1 MNIRK
6 KILVSVLGI
15 NLVILLIIFAVYYNF
30 SKDILLNESR
40 EKAQAKVQK
49 VVKTLEGH
57 LFEKAKITK
66 VLNDNPQIL
75 NWLENNDVR
84 YADIKKDKNYF
95 TIKRYIQK
103 LNNNDPDIEAVFLA
117 SEKTQMYYDTQEG
130 HRLGDEYQVGK
141 RAWYIET
148 KASKD
153 GVYTVDADY
162 LTGQI
167 LISYRHPIKNNGKY
181 LGAGGID
188 ISFRTFGEFLAK
200 TKLFDTGKIMLVDK
214 NTQFLYHPDTT
225 LILKKKIADFKDNGS
240 EFSGID
246 ELKKEI
252 NNAATG
258 SRLVTFNGEEQYFFY
273 VPMDKVGWTLLLS
286 VSASE
291 INKPLDTLFNT
302 SLFILAGSILLLSL
316 AIWYISNTISSPIIR
331 LSKDVADAADQGMI
345 HIDTDINSQDEI
357 GHLLA
362 SLRKMMQTI
371 RDKAEVAEQ
380 ISKGNLEVEVNIISE
395 EDRLGTSMQRM
406 KESIESLV
414 TDSEKLAHAAL
425 NGDLEYRADTSQHKG
440 EFKTILEEIN
450 STIDSLLHAVHEAAD
465 VLEMVANKDLSAR
478 MTGEYQGDH
487 AELKT
492 VLNLAV
498 ENLDSMM
505 KQISESLRSHFEAA
519 NEISQLTDQI
529 ATGIEMQ
536 TIQTGKVA
544 TAVEEMTSTILETST
559 NASVMSETAEQSKN
573 SAVEG
578 GEVVSQT
585 IMGMKSI
592 SDKVNQSAEVV
603 ETLGKSSQEIGDIIE
618 VINDIAN
625 QTNLLALN
633 AAIEAARAGEQGR
646 GFAVVADEVR
656 KLAERTTKATKEI
669 EDMINKIQFDTNA
682 AVNSMEEGTVETSK
696 GINLADR
703 AGEALEQIVDI
714 SQEVTEKVSQIASAN
729 EQQHSVSEI
738 ISKNIE
744 EINSI
749 SQQTA
754 SGMEIISQNVEDFKD
769 LTEELRNLND
779 SFKLSDET
787 KAIMEYE
794 ESPV

>member
-1 MNIRK
+1 M
-6 KILVSVLGI
+6 GI

-252 NNAATG
+252 NNASTG

-380 ISKGNLEVEVNIISE
+380 ISKGNLEVEINIISE
-395 EDRLGTSMQRM
+395 EDRLGASMQRM
-406 KESIESLV
+406 KESIELLV

-425 NGDLEYRADTSQHKG
+425 TGDLEYRADTSQHKG

-478 MTGEYQGDH
+478 MTGKYQGDH